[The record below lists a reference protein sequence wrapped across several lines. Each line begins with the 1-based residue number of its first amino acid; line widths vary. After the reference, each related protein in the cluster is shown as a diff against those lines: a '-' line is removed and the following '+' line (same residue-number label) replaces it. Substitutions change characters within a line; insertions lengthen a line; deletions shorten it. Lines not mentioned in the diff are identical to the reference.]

1 MKKLKKIILLGATG
15 SIGKTTLELL
25 RLQKDKF
32 KLIGVSANTN
42 VKKLKTIVDEFN
54 VKYIA
59 ISDLI
64 ASKTNVFDTNLLVG
78 EKGLNELA
86 SIKCDILVSG
96 ISGAAGLLPAI
107 TALKSGNDIAIAN
120 KEPLVIAGDFFTK
133 ETNINNTKIL
143 PVDSEHNSIF
153 QCFDEKNRDKIS
165 NITLT
170 ASGGPF
176 LNLNKKY
183 FNKIKPSD
191 AIKHPVWNMGK
202 KISVDSAT
210 LINKALEIIEAGNL
224 FNLKFNQIDVLIH
237 PQSIIHG
244 MVHYM
249 DGSVLANLSYPNMI
263 SPLSLA
269 LSHPERLDLGLKKL
283 DLSKIGE
290 LSFKKPDLE
299 KFPGLKLGWEILQQP
314 KPYSI
319 IMNAANEIAVELF
332 LKNAISFNQI
342 VDLINDALQRFNFDI
357 PRSLEDVIDIDKRT
371 RILIKESYTGVKI
384 V

>member
-1 MKKLKKIILLGATG
+1 MKRLKKIILLGATG

-25 RLQKDKF
+25 RLHKNEF

-42 VKKLKTIVDEFN
+42 VKKLKKIVDEFK
-54 VKYIA
+54 VKHIA
-59 ISDLI
+59 ISNLI
-64 ASKTNVFDTNLLVG
+64 ASKKIDFDKKLLVG
-78 EKGLNELA
+78 EEGLNELA

-107 TALKSGNDIAIAN
+107 TALRSGNDIAIAN
-120 KEPLVIAGDFFTK
+120 KEPLVIAGDFFIK
-133 ETNINNTKIL
+133 ETKINNTKIL

-153 QCFDEKNRDKIS
+153 QCFDERQREKIN

-176 LNLNKKY
+176 LNLHKKY
-183 FNKIKPSD
+183 FSKIKPSD
-191 AIKHPVWNMGK
+191 AINHPVWSMGK

-210 LINKALEIIEAGNL
+210 LINKALEVIEAGYL
-224 FNLKFNQIDVLIH
+224 FNLKPNQIDVLIH

-249 DGSVLANLSYPNMI
+249 DGSTLANLSYPNMI
-263 SPLSLA
+263 SPLSVA
-269 LSHPERLDLGLKKL
+269 LSYPERLNLGLKKL

-290 LSFKKPDLE
+290 LTFKKPDLD
-299 KFPGLKLGWEILQQP
+299 KFPGLKLGWEILKQP

-332 LKNAISFNQI
+332 LKNVISFNEI
-342 VDLINDALQRFNFDI
+342 VDLINYALQRFEFDI
-357 PRSLEDVIDIDKRT
+357 PNNLEDIIDIDKRT
-371 RILIKESYTGVKI
+371 RILIKENYRGV
-384 V
+384 

>member
-1 MKKLKKIILLGATG
+1 MKRLKKIILLGATG

-25 RLQKDKF
+25 RLHKNEF

-42 VKKLKTIVDEFN
+42 VKKLKKIVDEFK
-54 VKYIA
+54 VKHIA
-59 ISDLI
+59 ISNLI
-64 ASKTNVFDTNLLVG
+64 ASKKIDFDKKLLVG
-78 EKGLNELA
+78 EEGLNELA

-107 TALKSGNDIAIAN
+107 TALRSGNDIAIAN
-120 KEPLVIAGDFFTK
+120 KEPLVIAGDFFIK
-133 ETNINNTKIL
+133 ETKINNTKIL

-153 QCFDEKNRDKIS
+153 QCFDERQREKIN

-176 LNLNKKY
+176 LNLHKKY
-183 FNKIKPSD
+183 FSKIKPSD
-191 AIKHPVWNMGK
+191 AINHPVWSMGK

-210 LINKALEIIEAGNL
+210 LINKALEVIEAGYL
-224 FNLKFNQIDVLIH
+224 FNLKPNQIDVLIH

-249 DGSVLANLSYPNMI
+249 DGSTLANLSYPNMI
-263 SPLSLA
+263 SPLSVA
-269 LSHPERLDLGLKKL
+269 LSYPERLNLGLKKL

-290 LSFKKPDLE
+290 LTFKKPDLD
-299 KFPGLKLGWEILQQP
+299 KFPGLKLGWQILMQP

-332 LKNAISFNQI
+332 LKNVISFNEI
-342 VDLINDALQRFNFDI
+342 VDLINYALQRFEFDI
-357 PRSLEDVIDIDKRT
+357 PNNLEDIIDIDKRT
-371 RILIKESYTGVKI
+371 RILIKENYRGV
-384 V
+384 